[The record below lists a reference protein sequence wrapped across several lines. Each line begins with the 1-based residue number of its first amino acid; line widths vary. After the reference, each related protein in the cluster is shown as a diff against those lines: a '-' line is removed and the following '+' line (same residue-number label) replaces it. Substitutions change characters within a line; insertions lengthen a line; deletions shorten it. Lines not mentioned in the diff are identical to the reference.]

1 MYYYSTLLKGVLK
14 NMKKLIVLIMVVTM
28 LFSVILA
35 VPATVTATGGAKI
48 GVVLPTN
55 SESRWPMAYNQFKAT
70 DSNLQILYSDNNPAT
85 EKTNVETLVNNGCK
99 VIIICPFDGKAA
111 AAEADYA
118 KSKGVTVISYDR
130 MIMNT
135 SAVDYYVT
143 FDSVAVG
150 QAQGQYLVDM
160 AKGKG
165 KGLHLYLYAGATTDD
180 NAFTFFAGSWKALQ
194 PKIADGTFIVE
205 NSKQAIAYKNKKTL
219 TRAEE
224 SKIIDSLSTQ
234 WDPPTAKNLAQAN
247 LAKLPAS
254 AKGTCYILTPNDD
267 TSRAITDTFRA
278 DKAVKK
284 TYSTGQDFTKA
295 SIQYIIDGKQGM
307 TVAKLDKYLVQDS
320 LKIANAVLDGT
331 KPGKDIIKQQYDNGS
346 KKVDSTLDMITTVTK
361 SNVKDIITQSGLYK
375 VSDFKNLK

>member
-1 MYYYSTLLKGVLK
+1 MRR
-14 NMKKLIVLIMVVTM
+14 KLAVILSLALTVLILVG
-28 LFSVILA
+28 
-35 VPATVTATGGAKI
+35 ATAPTAIMAATASKI

-55 SESRWPMAYNQFKAT
+55 SESRWPMALKQFKAI
-70 DSNLQILYSDNNPAT
+70 DPNLQILYSDNNPAT
-85 EKTNVETLVNNGCK
+85 EKTNVETLVNKGCK

-135 SAVDYYVT
+135 KSVDYYVT
-143 FDSVAVG
+143 FDSIAVG
-150 QAQGQYLVDM
+150 QAQGQYLVDQ

-165 KGLHLYLYAGATTDD
+165 KGLHLYLYCGATTDD
-180 NAFTFFAGSWKALQ
+180 NAFTFFQGSWKALQ
-194 PKIADGTFIVE
+194 PKIADGTFVVQ
-205 NSKQAIAYKNKKTL
+205 NSPQATALKNKATL
-219 TRAEE
+219 TRAEQ
-224 SKIIDSLSTQ
+224 SSIIDPLSTA

-254 AKGTCYILTPNDD
+254 AKGTVYVLSPNDD

-278 DKAVKK
+278 DPAVK
-284 TYSTGQDFTKA
+284 TMFSTGQDFTKA

-320 LKIANAVLDGT
+320 LKIANLVLANK
-331 KPGKDIIKQQYDNGS
+331 KPGKDLIKQQYDNGA
-346 KKVDSTLDMITTVTK
+346 KKVDSTLDTITSVTK
-361 SNVKDIITQSGLYK
+361 TNVKAIIQESGLYK
-375 VSDFKNLK
+375 LTDFTNLK

>member
-1 MYYYSTLLKGVLK
+1 MRRKLAIIVTLV
-14 NMKKLIVLIMVVTM
+14 MV
-28 LFSVILA
+28 FSVMVCVSPVNSLQA
-35 VPATVTATGGAKI
+35 ATSSKI

-55 SESRWPMAYNQFKAT
+55 SESRWPMAYKQFKAK
-70 DSNLQILYSDNNPAT
+70 DSGLQILYSDNNPAT
-85 EKTNVETLVNNGCK
+85 EKTNVETLVNKGCK
-99 VIIICPFDGKAA
+99 VIIVCPFDSKAA

-118 KSKGVTVISYDR
+118 KSKGATVISYDR

-135 SAVDYYVT
+135 KSVDYYVT

-194 PKIADGTFIVE
+194 PKIADGTFVIE
-205 NSKQAIAYKNKKTL
+205 NSPQAIALKDKATL

-224 SKIIDSLSTQ
+224 STIIDSLSTQ

-247 LAKLPAS
+247 LAKLGAS
-254 AKGTCYILTPNDD
+254 AKGNCYVLCPNDD

-278 DKAVKK
+278 DKAVK
-284 TYSTGQDFTKA
+284 TIYSTGQDFTKA
-295 SIQYIIDGKQGM
+295 SVQYIIDGKQGM
-307 TVAKLDKYLVQDS
+307 TVAKLDKYLVEDS
-320 LKIANAVLDGT
+320 LKIANTVLSGKT
-331 KPGKDIIKQQYDNGS
+331 PGSDIIKQQYDNGS
-346 KKVDSTLDMITTVTK
+346 KKVASTLDKITTVTK

-375 VSDFKNLK
+375 ASDFKNLK

>member
-1 MYYYSTLLKGVLK
+1 MKRKIAIIAALAMIFSTLVL
-14 NMKKLIVLIMVVTM
+14 
-28 LFSVILA
+28 
-35 VPATVTATGGAKI
+35 VPASVQAATSKI

-55 SESRWPMAYNQFKAT
+55 SESRWPMAYKQFKAANK
-70 DSNLQILYSDNNPAT
+70 DLQILYSDNNPAT
-85 EKTNVETLVNNGCK
+85 EKTNVETLVNKGCK
-99 VIIICPFDGKAA
+99 VIIVCPFDSKAA

-118 KSKGVTVISYDR
+118 KSKGATIISYDR

-135 SAVDYYVT
+135 KAVDYYVT

-165 KGLHLYLYAGATTDD
+165 KGLHLYLYSGATTDD

-205 NSKQAIAYKNKKTL
+205 NSPQAVALKDKATL

-224 SKIIDSLSTQ
+224 SSIIDPNSTQ

-247 LAKLPAS
+247 LAKLDAS
-254 AKGTCYILTPNDD
+254 AKGNVYVLTPNDD

-278 DKAVKK
+278 DPAVKAM
-284 TYSTGQDFTKA
+284 YSTGQDFTKA

-320 LKIANAVLDGT
+320 LKIANLIVAGK
-331 KPGKDIIKQQYDNGS
+331 KPGNDIIKQQYNNGA
-346 KKVDSTLDMITTVTK
+346 KNVPSTLDIITTVTK

-375 VSDFKNLK
+375 TSDFKNLK

>member
-1 MYYYSTLLKGVLK
+1 
-14 NMKKLIVLIMVVTM
+14 MKRKL
-28 LFSVILA
+28 SVILSLML
-35 VPATVTATGGAKI
+35 VFTALTCIASSPVQAAAKPKI

-55 SESRWPMAYNQFKAT
+55 SESRWPMAYKQLKAA
-70 DSNLQILYSDNNPAT
+70 DSNLLILYSDNNPAT
-85 EKTNVETLVNNGCK
+85 EKTNVETLINKGCK

-118 KSKGVTVISYDR
+118 KSKGATVISYDR

-135 SAVDYYVT
+135 KSVDYYVT

-150 QAQGQYLVDM
+150 QAQGQYLVDQ
-160 AKGKG
+160 AKDKG

-194 PKIADGTFIVE
+194 PKIADGTFIIQ
-205 NSKQAIAYKNKKTL
+205 NSTQAVDLKDKKTL
-219 TRAEE
+219 TRAEM
-224 SKIIDSLSTQ
+224 SSIIDPIATG

-247 LAKLPAS
+247 LAKLKAT
-254 AKGTCYILTPNDD
+254 AKGACYVLCPNDD

-278 DKAVKK
+278 DPDVK
-284 TYSTGQDFTKA
+284 TIFSTGQDFTKA

-320 LKIANAVLDGT
+320 LKIANLVLAGK
-331 KPGKDIIKQQYDNGS
+331 KPGKDLIKQQYDNGA
-346 KKVDSTLDMITTVTK
+346 KKVDSTLDTITSVTK
-361 SNVKDIITQSGLYK
+361 ANVKSIIQQSGLYK
-375 VSDFKNLK
+375 ATDFKNLK

>member
-1 MYYYSTLLKGVLK
+1 MRRK
-14 NMKKLIVLIMVVTM
+14 I
-28 LFSVILA
+28 SVILVLMLVFTTLA
-35 VPATVTATGGAKI
+35 GIAPSPSQAATKPQI

-55 SESRWPMAYNQFKAT
+55 SESRWPMAYKQFKAV

-85 EKTNVETLVNNGCK
+85 EKTNVETLVNKGCK
-99 VIIICPFDGKAA
+99 VIIICPFDSKAA

-118 KSKGVTVISYDR
+118 KSKGATVISYDR

-135 SAVDYYVT
+135 KSVDYYVT

-150 QAQGQYLVDM
+150 QAQGQYLVDQ

-194 PKIADGTFIVE
+194 PKIADGTFIVQ
-205 NSKQAIAYKNKKTL
+205 NSPQAVSLKNKKTL
-219 TRAEE
+219 TRAEA
-224 SKIIDSLSTQ
+224 SSIIDPITTG

-247 LAKLPAS
+247 LAKLKAS
-254 AKGTCYILTPNDD
+254 AKGTCYVLCPNDD

-278 DKAVKK
+278 DPAVK
-284 TYSTGQDFTKA
+284 TIYSTGQDFTKA
-295 SIQYIIDGKQGM
+295 SLQYIIDGKQGM

-320 LKIANAVLDGT
+320 LKIANLVLAGK
-331 KPGKDIIKQQYDNGS
+331 KPGKDLIKQQYDNGA
-346 KKVDSTLDMITTVTK
+346 KKVDSTLDTITSVTK
-361 SNVKDIITQSGLYK
+361 ANVKSIIEQSGLYK
-375 VSDFKNLK
+375 VKDFKNLK